1 MFPRLLAAVQ
11 KKKKKPFD
19 ETSLELAFQSLEA
32 GDTQIAKELLEMY
45 MTSKGEPFN
54 DSEFRDMLSH
64 LAIRRSG
71 LVDWKSYVRDIV
83 EAINND
89 KI

>member
-11 KKKKKPFD
+11 KKNKNVLT
-19 ETSLELAFQSLEA
+19 ETSLELAFQSLET
-32 GDTQIAKELLEMY
+32 GDLPLTKERLSMY

-54 DSEFRDMLSH
+54 DIELKDMLSH

-71 LVDWKSYVRDIV
+71 LVDWKSFVKDLV
-83 EAINND
+83 ESINND